1 MQWLLKGKVEMPWVK
16 ARVMCTHCTC
26 LLASVQGKDGQIFVV
41 WYVPRLGWDVA
52 VNWFFTFP
60 ERPIA
65 DNERM
70 LDILQ
75 RFGMQR
81 GEVRFFLR
89 HERSPCREAGMC

>member
-1 MQWLLKGKVEMPWVK
+1 MCPHYTCALTGVQVKG
-16 ARVMCTHCTC
+16 
-26 LLASVQGKDGQIFVV
+26 GQIFLFRCGPKL
-41 WYVPRLGWDVA
+41 WWDVA
-52 VNWFFTFP
+52 VNCFFTFS

-81 GEVRFFLR
+81 SEVRFFLR
-89 HERSPCREAGMC
+89 HERPPCREAGGS

>member
-1 MQWLLKGKVEMPWVK
+1 MDRYFFL
-16 ARVMCTHCTC
+16 
-26 LLASVQGKDGQIFVV
+26 F
-41 WYVPRLGWDVA
+41 WYVPKLHRDVI
-52 VNWFFTFP
+52 VNWLFTFS

-81 GEVRFFLR
+81 SEVRFFLR
-89 HERSPCREAGMC
+89 HERSPCREAGRC

>member
-1 MQWLLKGKVEMPWVK
+1 M
-16 ARVMCTHCTC
+16 
-26 LLASVQGKDGQIFVV
+26 KDGQVFFLF
-41 WYVPRLGWDVA
+41 WYVPKLHRDVI
-52 VNWFFTFP
+52 VNWLFTFS

-81 GEVRFFLR
+81 SEVRFFLR
-89 HERSPCREAGMC
+89 HERSPCREAGRC